1 MGMGMG
7 MMMVQ
12 QVAPRQENQTKATV
26 NNSATAKLD
35 NRAEAKDNVILVER
49 IKASTFVRTNC
60 ATQVQMMQAL
70 IACGRLVVENDC
82 SDEEYCEIAD
92 EAEEEYDTDVEFVD
106 DDEIRDDD
114 DPPGAYAS
122 PDGTEAPSL
131 DANLRCHEIR
141 VVESPAGEWS
151 CIPPRNPLLGYRPHG
166 FDTEAQK
173 IIDAV
178 RKQFAFYEEVAKWL
192 QSEGNEVLKSIADF
206 KAGHE
211 SKTQKDF
218 CSGFDLFKGKEGK
231 VDTSNIH
238 AYCQNCRLSWD
249 NASLPLDCVFGG
261 AK

>member
-1 MGMGMG
+1 MGMTMT
-7 MMMVQ
+7 MTPRI
-12 QVAPRQENQTKATV
+12 APRQENQTKATV

-35 NRAEAKDNVILVER
+35 NKAEDNVNVRLAKR
-49 IKASTFVRTNC
+49 IKASTFVRTDC

-92 EAEEEYDTDVEFVD
+92 KAEEEYDTDVEFVD

-178 RKQFAFYEEVAKWL
+178 RKQFIFYEEVAKWL
-192 QSEGNEVLKSIADF
+192 RNEGNEVLKSIADF
-206 KAGHE
+206 KTRHVPV
-211 SKTQKDF
+211 TQKYF
-218 CSGFDLFKGKEGK
+218 CSRIDLFKGKEGK
-231 VDTSNIH
+231 VDTTNIH